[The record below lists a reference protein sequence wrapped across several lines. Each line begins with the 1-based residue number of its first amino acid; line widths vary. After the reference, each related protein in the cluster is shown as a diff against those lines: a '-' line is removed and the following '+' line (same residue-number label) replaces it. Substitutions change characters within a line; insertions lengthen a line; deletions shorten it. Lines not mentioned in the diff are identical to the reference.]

1 MRNFPVILFLLQF
14 VISAC
19 SNLNNVKNTTSLTIK
34 TPPIGQQEQQKNLPK
49 VVVTTSVLC
58 DLTKQ
63 IAANTV
69 NITCLIPPDI
79 NPRRYQVEEEDSN
92 AIAEAKLILYN
103 GYNLEPAVLNL
114 IKASKNPAPTIAV
127 GERAVRNPK
136 LIIQE
141 GNKRLNNPYLWH
153 NPKNV
158 SVMVDII
165 SNNLNRIAPEN
176 ADLYAANGKRIK
188 GEINQLDKWI
198 KSRIA
203 SIPSSQ
209 RKLITNN
216 LQIGYYTQAYGL
228 KYETVFVNISNYEN
242 SSSSRL
248 KPLINNIRQSG
259 VPSIFITNVVNPKLA
274 KTVAKEADVRIA
286 SKQLFVDNLGM
297 PGSEGDSYQKMMA
310 ANTRTIVEGLGGTY
324 LKFEPISRSQK

>member
-1 MRNFPVILFLLQF
+1 MRNFPVILFVLQLLLC
-14 VISAC
+14 AC
-19 SNLNNVKNTTSLTIK
+19 SNPNNVKNNTSLTIK
-34 TPPIGQQEQQKNLPK
+34 TPPNQQQNNNLPK

-63 IAANTV
+63 VAANTV
-69 NITCLIPPDI
+69 NLTCLIPPDI
-79 NPRRYQVEEEDSN
+79 NPRRYQVEEEDNN
-92 AIAEAKLILYN
+92 AIADAKLILYN

-114 IKASKNPAPTIAV
+114 IKASKNPAPRIAV

-153 NPKNV
+153 NPKHV

-165 SNNLNRIAPEN
+165 SNNLNKVAPEN
-176 ADLYAANGKRIK
+176 ANLYASNGKKVK
-188 GEINQLDKWI
+188 GEITKLDKWI

-216 LQIGYYTQAYGL
+216 LEIGYYTQAYGL
-228 KYETVFVNISNYEN
+228 KYETAFVNISNYEN

-248 KPLINNIRQSG
+248 QPLINNIRQSR
-259 VPSIFITNVVNPKLA
+259 VPSIFLTSAVNSKLA

-286 SKQLFVDNLGM
+286 GRQLFMDNLGM
-297 PGSEGDSYQKMMA
+297 PGSESDTYQKMMV

-324 LKFEPISRSQK
+324 LIFEPISRSQK

>member
-1 MRNFPVILFLLQF
+1 MRNLLVILFLLQF
-14 VISAC
+14 VLSAC
-19 SNLNNVKNTTSLTIK
+19 SNPNNVKNTTSLTIK
-34 TPPIGQQEQQKNLPK
+34 TPESKNLPR

-63 IAANTV
+63 VAGNTI
-69 NITCLIPPDI
+69 NLTCLIPPDI
-79 NPRRYQVEEEDSN
+79 NPKRYQVEDSDAS
-92 AIAEAKLILYN
+92 AIADAKLILYN
-103 GYNLEPAVLNL
+103 GYNLEPAVLDL
-114 IKASKNPAPTIAV
+114 IRASKNPAPKIAV
-127 GERAVRNPK
+127 GERAVTKPK
-136 LIIQE
+136 LMIQE
-141 GNKRLNNPYLWH
+141 GSKRLNNPYLWH

-176 ADLYAANGKRIK
+176 ANLYAANGKKIK
-188 GEINQLDKWI
+188 GEINKLDTWI
-198 KSRIA
+198 KSRVA

-216 LQIGYYTQAYGL
+216 LGIGYYTQAYGI
-228 KYETVFVNISNYEN
+228 KYETAFVNVSNDEK
-242 SSSSRL
+242 SASSRL
-248 KPLINNIRQSG
+248 KPLIKNIRQSR

-286 SKQLFVDNLGM
+286 GKQLFVYNLGM
-297 PGSEGDSYQKMMA
+297 PGSEGDTYQKMMA

-324 LKFEPISRSQK
+324 LKFEPMSRSQK